1 MKTFNS
7 LKLLPILAAG
17 LFLAPAAFAETS
29 DWMKGYDSFRFGDKL
44 AKEGVLITRI
54 ECKDSGKVSLDYD
67 SALVRLTYEKNPKKI
82 GWLFTGWPNLPEV
95 QRDYE
100 RKGYKLVQHTM
111 FRREKTGL
119 RLYCVL
125 FHKD

>member
-82 GWLFTGWPNLPEV
+82 GWLFTGGLTC
-95 QRDYE
+95 
-100 RKGYKLVQHTM
+100 RKSSATTSGRAISSCSTRCSAVRKPA
-111 FRREKTGL
+111 
-119 RLYCVL
+119 
-125 FHKD
+125 